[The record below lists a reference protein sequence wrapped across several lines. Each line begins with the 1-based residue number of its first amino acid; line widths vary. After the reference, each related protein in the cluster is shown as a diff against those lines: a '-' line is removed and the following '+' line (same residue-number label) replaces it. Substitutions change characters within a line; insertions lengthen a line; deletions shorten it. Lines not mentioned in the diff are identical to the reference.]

1 MISKVV
7 TSVGQPTTLCIQ
19 IHCATIPEIS
29 WKKDGIPVKHPTFP
43 DGSLYI
49 ANTDITDQGNY
60 TVIANDDGNAVSEQI
75 QLKVV
80 DPKLPLGNQK
90 YIIPVK
96 LPILLCICDRSVHL
110 CTS

>member
-1 MISKVV
+1 MLVKKLHYIAVCNNLGNCTDDNMISKVV
-7 TSVGQPTTLCIQ
+7 TSVGQPTILCIQ
-19 IHCATIPEIS
+19 IHCANIPEIS

-80 DPKLPLGNQK
+80 DPKLPLGN
-90 YIIPVK
+90 
-96 LPILLCICDRSVHL
+96 
-110 CTS
+110 